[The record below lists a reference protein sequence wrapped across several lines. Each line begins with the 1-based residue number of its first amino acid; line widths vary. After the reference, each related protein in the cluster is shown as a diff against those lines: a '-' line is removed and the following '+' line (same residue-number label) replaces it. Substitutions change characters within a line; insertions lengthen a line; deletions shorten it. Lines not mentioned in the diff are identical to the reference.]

1 MWFFFVGIFFIIIIT
16 VHQIVGK
23 FVYISSNYQLQKSKY
38 LYIYIIITDARMT
51 EWYICEELW
60 Y

>member
-38 LYIYIIITDARMT
+38 FYIYIITDARIFMRNFD
-51 EWYICEELW
+51 IKI
-60 Y
+60 

>member
-16 VHQIVGK
+16 VHQIVGE

-38 LYIYIIITDARMT
+38 LYIYIITDARMT
-51 EWYICEELW
+51 EWYIYQEIR